1 MRARSILLTF
11 AAGLV
16 LADASIVT
24 LALPDLLRELDTT
37 VQGVAAVIAVPVA
50 VIALALLPVERLQR
64 RLGSVRVG
72 TIGLTVFALAS
83 LLCALSGSLGLLL
96 AARALQALGGAG
108 ALLAA
113 FALLV
118 PHGEDAQG
126 GRRLWLVAAVLS
138 AAVGPALGGAL
149 TEAFSW
155 QSIFVLQAIGA
166 GAAALVCATW
176 PVAGVAPAVP
186 AEPSRVDLR
195 AGAALALVSAA
206 LTAVLFLLVLL
217 LVAGW
222 NVSPLAAAATV
233 SVIPA
238 AALAGS
244 RIGGDPRTRAAAGCA
259 LTGAGTLAL
268 AFLPDAN
275 LLWTVVPEALAGLG
289 MGLALPALGGEL
301 LPERNTRD
309 AAVLLTLRHAGIAV
323 ALVALAP
330 VVAAQLDDATQRARE
345 RGVALVLDAKLPPQ
359 QKIKLAPAL
368 LAGVEDQ
375 EPRAGLR
382 DAVASERDSFSGAD
396 RVVYDHL
403 GDRADETLVTAVG
416 EAFDEAFLITGAL
429 ALLGAFLVVP
439 RRPRPVA
446 LAVFATVALAAPVAY
461 AAFHASVA
469 PAAVVIQDPCKDR
482 ALPSTGGI
490 TGFLQDRA
498 LELLDSRACKLGSSR
513 EELVL
518 ALADPAD
525 ARQFESKYGTDPR
538 STGGLLDLLLGG

>member
-1 MRARSILLTF
+1 MKARSILLTI

-50 VIALALLPVERLQR
+50 VIALALLPVERIQR
-64 RLGSVRVG
+64 RLGSARIG
-72 TIGLTVFALAS
+72 AIGLTVFAVAS
-83 LLCALSGSLGLLL
+83 VACALSGSLGVLL
-96 AARALQALGGAG
+96 AARAVQALGGAA

-118 PHGEDAQG
+118 PHGEDAEG

-166 GAAALVCATW
+166 GAAAIVCATW
-176 PVAGVAPAVP
+176 PDPTTAPPVHDP
-186 AEPSRVDLR
+186 PSRIDLR
-195 AGAALALVSAA
+195 AGGALALVSAA

-238 AALAGS
+238 AALVGS
-244 RIGGDPRTRAAAGCA
+244 RIRGDARTRAAAGCA

-275 LLWTVVPEALAGLG
+275 LLWTIVPEALAGLG

-301 LPERNTRD
+301 LPERDTRD

-323 ALVALAP
+323 ALIALAP

-345 RGVALVLDAKLPPQ
+345 RGVALVLDARLPPQ
-359 QKIKLAPAL
+359 QKVKLAPAL
-368 LAGVEDQ
+368 LAGVEEQ

-382 DAVASERDSFSGAD
+382 DAVASERDSFSGSD
-396 RVVYDHL
+396 RIVYDHL

-429 ALLGAFLVVP
+429 ALLGAMLVLP
-439 RRPRPVA
+439 RRPRPLA
-446 LAVFATVALAAPVAY
+446 LAVAATVALATPVAY
-461 AAFHASVA
+461 LALHHSLAPTTVA
-469 PAAVVIQDPCKDR
+469 IQDPCEDR
-482 ALPSTGGI
+482 QLPSTGGI
-490 TGFLQDRA
+490 TGFIQDQV
-498 LELLDSRACKLGSSR
+498 LKTLDDRACKLGSSR

-525 ARQFESKYGTDPR
+525 AKTFEDKYGTDPR